1 MIIVNILGF
10 VFLLGLVILIH
21 ELGHYIMAKR
31 AGILCHEFAL
41 GMGPILYSKKK
52 GETLFSIRAI
62 PIGGFVSMAGEE
74 MTTELVKVGREVR
87 LVFGDDER
95 VTHIVLDPTDQRYP
109 DAESVMVEFVDLQA
123 KDGGK
128 LYINHHEVR
137 RDAFYVLSNK
147 EMQIA
152 PYDRSFESK
161 KLGQRF
167 GTIVAG
173 PVMNFLL
180 ALVIFFIASLFVG
193 QPVESDTEIGGVAPE
208 SPADRAGLVEG
219 DRLIEIN
226 GMPISDWDDI
236 RMALRSGDWGA
247 PVDVTIERDGADIVH
262 TITPRLSFF
271 AYGFSSDPTVD
282 DAVVVG
288 TVGNNTAASNAR
300 ELNTD
305 TRTPLQT
312 GDEILSI
319 GYAGDTP
326 TPVTSWDDVVTFMQ
340 DNEQGRDTII
350 EVRRD
355 DNGDTVTKTLF
366 FEPLDNDFLRGQRV
380 EPIQSAIG
388 IGPTY
393 AFDFFAAF
401 PTAGRQLGAVSMQI
415 FRTIGALFGDS
426 RVGVGDLAGPI
437 GIYDITTQ
445 FISQGALDF
454 LVWIGFLS
462 VNLGFINLLP
472 IPALDGGR
480 LVFLGY
486 EAVAR
491 RPVNK
496 TVENTLHF
504 IMFVL
509 LITLFVFI
517 AFNDVLRLLN

>member
-1 MIIVNILGF
+1 MIFVNIIGF

-74 MTTELVKVGREVR
+74 VTSEMVKVGREVK

-95 VTHIVLDPTDQRYP
+95 VTHIVLDPADTRYP
-109 DAESVMVEFVDLQA
+109 EAETVMVDFVDLQA
-123 KDGGK
+123 KDDGK

-137 RDAFYVLSNK
+137 RDAFYVLRNK

-161 KLGQRF
+161 TLTERF

-173 PVMNFLL
+173 PVMNFVL

-193 QPVESDTEIGGVAPE
+193 QPVEANPDIGGISPE
-208 SPADRAGLVEG
+208 SPAAFAELEVG

-226 GMPISDWDDI
+226 GIAVSDWDDI
-236 RMALRSGDWGA
+236 REALRVRDWGE
-247 PVDVTIERDGADIVH
+247 PVDVVFERDGTDMTR

-271 AYGFSSDPTVD
+271 AYGFSSDPTID
-282 DAVVVG
+282 DAVIVG
-288 TVGNNTAASNAR
+288 TVGGNTAAANAR
-300 ELNTD
+300 EQGTD
-305 TRTPLQT
+305 NRFAIRP
-312 GDEILSI
+312 GDEILAI
-319 GYAGDTP
+319 GYASETMQ
-326 TPVTSWDDVVTFMQ
+326 PVTRWHDVATFML
-340 DNEQGRDTII
+340 DNTTGRDTVI
-350 EVRRD
+350 EIRRD
-355 DNGDTVTKTLF
+355 DDETITKSVML
-366 FEPLDNDFLRGQRV
+366 EPLEHDFLRGQGV

-393 AFDFFAAF
+393 AFDFLAAF
-401 PTAGRQLGAVSMQI
+401 PTAARQLGATSMQI

-426 RVGVGDLAGPI
+426 RIGVGDLAGPI